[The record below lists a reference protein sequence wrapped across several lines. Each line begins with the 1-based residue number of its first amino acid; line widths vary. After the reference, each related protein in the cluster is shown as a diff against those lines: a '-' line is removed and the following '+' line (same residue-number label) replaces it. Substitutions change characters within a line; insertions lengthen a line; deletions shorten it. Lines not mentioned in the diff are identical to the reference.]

1 MTTGER
7 VRFLRKTLGLTM
19 DQLGNVLGLKYNS
32 VQQIETGENSLTT
45 LNALAICR
53 EFNVNQEWLLNGT
66 GDIFKST
73 DEIVENFFYNLINN
87 TPDSDFKKRFI
98 LRIASADAETRQ
110 VLSKLMNF
118 HLDK

>member
-7 VRFLRKTLGLTM
+7 VRFLRKTLGLTLEQFG
-19 DQLGNVLGLKYNS
+19 DSIGLKPSSLSN
-32 VQQIETGENSLTT
+32 IESGVCSLTNLNT
-45 LNALAICR
+45 LTICR

-66 GDIFKST
+66 GDIFRST